1 MYDFSTIIDR
11 SGTGACKW
19 ERRSDYEKAHGIL
32 PMSVADMEFKAPPC
46 VQEALEKAARHG
58 IYGYTDPTPAYHQA
72 VTGWMARRHN
82 LAVEPQHIVT
92 LNGVVP
98 ALGIAVR
105 ALTQPG
111 EGVIFQPPVYHPFR
125 ITIERNQRTPL
136 PCPLRLTGKGYRMD
150 FQALEA
156 AAARPE
162 AKLMLLCSP
171 HNPVGRV
178 WTREELAQVDQICR
192 RHGVVVVADEIHGD
206 LVIQGP
212 HIPFPN
218 LGEAA
223 RDNCVLCTAPSKTF
237 NIPGLQ
243 TANILIFNP
252 ELRQCFARQAQTD
265 GFENMSYFGHA
276 ATIAAYQGGA
286 PWLDAVLDYVADNY
300 KALQAFFAARMPQVR
315 LFPMEGTY
323 LAWADFRALGMS
335 AAELER
341 FMRGEAHMILD
352 EGYIFG
358 QEGEGFERF
367 NLALP
372 RQELE
377 RQLEALDQAWQRRQ
391 S

>member
-1 MYDFSTIIDR
+1 
-11 SGTGACKW
+11 
-19 ERRSDYEKAHGIL
+19 
-32 PMSVADMEFKAPPC
+32 
-46 VQEALEKAARHG
+46 
-58 IYGYTDPTPAYHQA
+58 
-72 VTGWMARRHN
+72 
-82 LAVEPQHIVT
+82 
-92 LNGVVP
+92 
-98 ALGIAVR
+98 
-105 ALTQPG
+105 
-111 EGVIFQPPVYHPFR
+111 
-125 ITIERNQRTPL
+125 
-136 PCPLRLTGKGYRMD
+136 
-150 FQALEA
+150 
-156 AAARPE
+156 
-162 AKLMLLCSP
+162 
-171 HNPVGRV
+171 
-178 WTREELAQVDQICR
+178 
-192 RHGVVVVADEIHGD
+192 
-206 LVIQGP
+206 
-212 HIPFPN
+212 
-218 LGEAA
+218 
-223 RDNCVLCTAPSKTF
+223 
-237 NIPGLQ
+237 
-243 TANILIFNP
+243 
-252 ELRQCFARQAQTD
+252 
-265 GFENMSYFGHA
+265 MSYFGHA